1 LINATFSIK
10 TTRKNALQIFFGST
24 KQRYPVF
31 ALKRL
36 KHHNEVMLLTSANY
50 ATTFCLPIACQSQGL
65 KWLLIFCNP
74 ED

>member
-1 LINATFSIK
+1 MSFNNFLAVP
-10 TTRKNALQIFFGST
+10 
-24 KQRYPVF
+24 KQPYPVF
-31 ALKRL
+31 AMKRL
-36 KHHNEVMLLTSANY
+36 KNHNEVKLLTSANY